1 MNKNTLLALAREHA
15 PCYLYEYDVLR
26 RQTELL
32 QQTFPQYDLLYSVKA
47 NPFPPV
53 VRALAELGLGADVA
67 SANEVLLSRRCGM
80 AAEDIFF
87 SAAGK
92 SDAALETAW
101 GDCALIAD
109 SLGEVARIG
118 ALCRR
123 KGERRAIGV
132 RLNPSF
138 GMGGSQGGPGKFG
151 INEEDLPRLKALLHT
166 LPVTVEGIHVHL
178 KSQNL
183 DADVLGGCYRDSWA
197 LAKRVQTALEC
208 TLRYVNFGSGVG
220 VAYDPQFEQPME
232 LARLRTYTDA
242 IAADNAATIK
252 ARLMIE
258 TGRFPTAQAGTYWL
272 KVVDKKY
279 SRGKCYVITENCMNG
294 LQKPALAAMLRHAVP
309 EGALTPY
316 EPLFTSEWAFPI
328 IAHGDESATETVD
341 IVGNLCC
348 AADVL
353 AEGFTGP
360 RLEVGDLIEVRNAG
374 AYACTLTA
382 QRFSSHRPPQELLV
396 YDDGH
401 TIEE

>member
-1 MNKNTLLALAREHA
+1 MYKNTLLALAREHA

-32 QQTFPQYDLLYSVKA
+32 QQAFPLYDLLYSVKA

-53 VRALAELGLGADVA
+53 VRALAELGLGADAA
-67 SANEVLLSRRCGM
+67 SANEVLLSLRCGM

-92 SDAALETAW
+92 SNAALKATW
-101 GDCALIAD
+101 DNCVLIAD

-118 ALCRR
+118 ALCRCR
-123 KGERRAIGV
+123 GERRAIGV

-138 GMGGSQGGPGKFG
+138 GMGGGAGGPSKFG
-151 INEEDLPRLKALLHT
+151 INEEELPRLKALLHT
-166 LPVTVEGIHVHL
+166 LPVTVEGLHVHL

-183 DADVLGGCYRDSWA
+183 DADILGGCYRDSWA
-197 LAKRVQTALEC
+197 LAKRMQTALEC
-208 TLRYVNFGSGVG
+208 KLRYVNFGSGVG
-220 VAYDPQFEQPME
+220 VAYDPQLEQPME

-242 IAADNAATIK
+242 IAADNAATLK

-294 LQKPALAAMLRHAVP
+294 LQKPALAAMLRHAAP

-328 IAHGDESATETVD
+328 VAHGDESATETVD

-360 RLEVGDLIEVRNAG
+360 RLEVGDLIEVHNAG

-382 QRFSSHRPPQELLV
+382 QRFSSHQPPRELLV
-396 YDDGH
+396 YDDGR
-401 TIEE
+401 IIDA